1 MTKINYLLADEILA
15 NIKNS
20 LGTFDSSM
28 TMGDVATIEE
38 TIVKTKKPNE
48 WRIIIFDDDKTPIEL
63 VLVLLITVFSK
74 TEEEAAVIIQAA
86 QENGV
91 ATIGIYFYDIAKT
104 LLKASKGVINDFEA
118 TFNLKVPLELKM
130 EEINEE

>member
-1 MTKINYLLADEILA
+1 MKKINYLLVEEMST

-20 LGTFDSSM
+20 IGTFDSTS

-38 TIVKTKKPNE
+38 TIVKTKKPSE
-48 WRIIIFDDDKTPIEL
+48 WRIIIFDDDKTPLEL

-74 TEEEAAVIIQAA
+74 SEEEAATIIQAA
-86 QENGV
+86 QEDGV

-104 LLKASKGVINDFEA
+104 LLKASKGVISNFEA
-118 TFNLKVPLELKM
+118 TFGIKVPLELKM
-130 EEINEE
+130 EEINE